1 MNLDL
6 IFLGLTASA
15 VVTLTFM
22 VVDAMLVRQKVHR
35 QMRRGGG

>member
-6 IFLGLTASA
+6 IFLGISASA
-15 VVTLTFM
+15 VITLTFM

-35 QMRRGGG
+35 K